1 MKTSVFSFWNI
12 FCVLASLSEVID
24 ESIISSGRH
33 LCVRKQFFYW
43 NSYVLTLNLLTTTI
57 VAPPSNASKWQMGF
71 NSAFKGLI
79 MTPWSSCRYQ
89 LVLHFRRFMVK
100 KRPLFN
106 KRQLFLSGCVS
117 LVAVVGFGCSVQ
129 VCWSLIWFISGGV
142 SSGFY
147 FVTGSR
153 AVLKH
158 KITSILLCAVLS
170 SLQIDD

>member
-43 NSYVLTLNLLTTTI
+43 NSYVL
-57 VAPPSNASKWQMGF
+57 
-71 NSAFKGLI
+71 I

-89 LVLHFRRFMVK
+89 LVLHFRRFMMK

-117 LVAVVGFGCSVQ
+117 LVAVVGFDCSVQ